1 MGGFV
6 IYDVETTGL
15 RKRFDQIL
23 QFAAIRTDEDLNIVE
38 EVELRGR
45 LLPNIVPAP
54 KALHITGARL
64 EDITNPDRPSHF
76 ELTCQI
82 HDVLTRWSP
91 ATFLGFN
98 SIKFDEEFLRQAF
111 YLCLKQPIFVTNLLG
126 NTRGD
131 VLKLARAA
139 AVLHPDVLSVPVG
152 EDGRRIF
159 RLEELAKANN
169 IDPGQGHDA
178 TSDVRTTLAL
188 CRLIREG
195 APDLW
200 SRFMRF
206 ANKSSALD
214 FIRDEDAFA
223 AFETIGGVVDFRC
236 VMRIGVNANDQ
247 NAHYVFDLGHDIER
261 LRAMSHPDLVAAVRD
276 ERIVWKL
283 KINASP
289 IMAQIWEV
297 ESHLADGTSEAD
309 IMGMAEGVRDD
320 ADFLRRLNFAAAES
334 EPVWPQSP
342 YVETQIYEA
351 FINNADA
358 ARCVAFH
365 QAPWEERLAHV
376 GGFQDLRLR
385 RLAQRLI
392 YFERPDLMDHGRRS
406 MIAAE
411 IEHRVCGIVADPP
424 WLTLPK
430 ALEEIDGLLEAIGC
444 AEGHPLQNFKRHFA
458 DRLARQLA

>member
-64 EDITNPDRPSHF
+64 EDITNPSRPSHF

-91 ATFLGFN
+91 AMFLGFN

-111 YLCLKQPIFVTNLLG
+111 YLCLKQPIYVTNLLG

-139 AVLHPDVLSVPVG
+139 AVLHPDVLSAPIG
-152 EDGRRIF
+152 EEGRRIF

-178 TSDVRTTLAL
+178 MSDVRTTLAL

-206 ANKSSALD
+206 ANKSSASD

-236 VMRIGVNANDQ
+236 VTRIGVSPTDQ
-247 NAHYVFDLGHDIER
+247 NAHFVLDLGHDVER
-261 LRAMSHPDLVAAVRD
+261 LRTMCHPDLVAAIRD
-276 ERIVWKL
+276 ERAVWKL
-283 KINASP
+283 KVNASP
-289 IMAQIWEV
+289 IMAQVWEV
-297 ESHLADGTSEAD
+297 ESHLADGLTEAD
-309 IMGMAEGVRDD
+309 IMGMAEGVRED

-334 EPVWPQSP
+334 EPVWPPSP
-342 YVETQIYEA
+342 YVETQIYDA

-365 QAPWEERLAHV
+365 QMSWEERLAEICN
-376 GGFQDLRLR
+376 FQDLRLR

-392 YFERPDLMDHGRRS
+392 FFERPDLMDHGRRTA
-406 MIAAE
+406 ITAE
-411 IEHRVCGIVADPP
+411 VEHRVCGLVADPP

-430 ALEEIDGLLEAIGC
+430 ALEEIESLLKTVGHSED
-444 AEGHPLQNFKRHFA
+444 HPLQSFKKHFTE
-458 DRLARQLA
+458 RLSRAFA

>member
-38 EVELRGR
+38 VVELRGR

-91 ATFLGFN
+91 AMFLGFN

-111 YLCLKQPIFVTNLLG
+111 YLCLKQPIYVTNLLG

-139 AVLHPDVLSVPVG
+139 AVLHPDVLSAPIG
-152 EDGRRIF
+152 EEGRRIF

-178 TSDVRTTLAL
+178 MSDVRTTLAL
-188 CRLIREG
+188 CRLVREG

-200 SRFMRF
+200 SRFTRF

-223 AFETIGGVVDFRC
+223 AFEAIGGVVDFRC
-236 VMRIGVNANDQ
+236 VTRIGVSPTDQ
-247 NAHYVFDLGHDIER
+247 NAHFVLDLGHDVER
-261 LRAMSHPDLVAAVRD
+261 LRTMCHSDLVAAIRD
-276 ERIVWKL
+276 ERAVWKL
-283 KINASP
+283 KVNASP

-297 ESHLADGTSEAD
+297 ESHLADGLTEAD
-309 IMGMAEGVRDD
+309 IMGIAEGARED
-320 ADFLRRLNFAAAES
+320 ADFLRRLNFATAES
-334 EPVWPQSP
+334 EPVWPPSP
-342 YVETQIYEA
+342 YVETQIYDG
-351 FINNADA
+351 FINNVDA

-365 QAPWEERLAHV
+365 QMPWEERLAEI
-376 GGFQDLRLR
+376 GNFQDLRLR

-392 YFERPDLMDHGRRS
+392 FFERPDLMDHGRRTA
-406 MIAAE
+406 ITAE
-411 IEHRVCGIVADPP
+411 VEHRVCGLVADPP

-430 ALEEIDGLLEAIGC
+430 ALEEIESLLKTVGH
-444 AEGHPLQNFKRHFA
+444 AEDHPLQSFKKHFA
-458 DRLARQLA
+458 ERLSRAFA